1 MPCCFSFQS
10 GSPWS
15 AFPVLFY
22 MTALICKMF
31 SFCFSFLLVQGEN
44 FLSSQLLFTGPHF
57 HFSYFSVISHQVH
70 HIVLWDTGPDASR
83 VIWNM
88 LCPLYM
94 QRRFDSFWAVSILS
108 SMLMQHRMLLD
119 FWGEDHE
126 LLGCC
131 LQPCLHFPAEP
142 SHYRDFN
149 WKINFTFILWCVLL
163 HVYQWYLRLI

>member
-1 MPCCFSFQS
+1 MPCCFSFQSQS

-57 HFSYFSVISHQVH
+57 HFCYFSVISHQVH
-70 HIVLWDTGPDASR
+70 HNILWDTGPGASR
-83 VIWNM
+83 VSWNV

-94 QRRFDSFWAVSILS
+94 QRHFDSFWAVSILS
-108 SMLMQHRMLLD
+108 SMFLQHVNAVRFLREGPWALRVLSAAVPT
-119 FWGEDHE
+119 F
-126 LLGCC
+126 
-131 LQPCLHFPAEP
+131 PCWTKPL
-142 SHYRDFN
+142 
-149 WKINFTFILWCVLL
+149 
-163 HVYQWYLRLI
+163 